1 MQTSRRGPRD
11 RGEGRRGRYLEGIL
25 AAIDVITK
33 EQEAARGKVHAK
45 GPEDVGEGE
54 KVGEVA
60 VEVTEDVDGAL
71 ELEESALIHK
81 NVA

>member
-1 MQTSRRGPRD
+1 M
-11 RGEGRRGRYLEGIL
+11 
-25 AAIDVITK
+25 
-33 EQEAARGKVHAK
+33 HAK
-45 GPEDVGEGE
+45 GPEDVE

-81 NVA
+81 NVT

>member
-11 RGEGRRGRYLEGIL
+11 RGEGGRGRYLEGIL

>member
-1 MQTSRRGPRD
+1 M
-11 RGEGRRGRYLEGIL
+11 
-25 AAIDVITK
+25 
-33 EQEAARGKVHAK
+33 HAK
-45 GPEDVGEGE
+45 GPEDVGKGE
-54 KVGEVA
+54 KVGKVA

>member
-1 MQTSRRGPRD
+1 M
-11 RGEGRRGRYLEGIL
+11 GRYLEGIL

-45 GPEDVGEGE
+45 GPEDVGKGE

>member
-1 MQTSRRGPRD
+1 M
-11 RGEGRRGRYLEGIL
+11 GRYLEGIL

-45 GPEDVGEGE
+45 GPEDVGKGE

-81 NVA
+81 NVT

>member
-11 RGEGRRGRYLEGIL
+11 RGEGGRGRYLEGIL

-33 EQEAARGKVHAK
+33 EQEAARGKVHTK

>member
-1 MQTSRRGPRD
+1 M
-11 RGEGRRGRYLEGIL
+11 
-25 AAIDVITK
+25 
-33 EQEAARGKVHAK
+33 HAK

-81 NVA
+81 NVT